1 MNRRL
6 ASLFILLVG
15 VGPFQPQATIA
26 AETRAILNVTNVSC
40 ELCAPIVKRAL
51 SRVEGVR
58 QVTVAETGTTATAT
72 VVYDDAVTNVP
83 ALIAATSRAG
93 FPSQSVE

>member
-1 MNRRL
+1 MTRSL
-6 ASLFILLVG
+6 AGLFVLLLG
-15 VGPFQPQATIA
+15 AGLLPPRSSAA
-26 AETRAILNVTNVSC
+26 AEKLATLNVTNVSC
-40 ELCAPIVKRAL
+40 ELCAPIVRRAL

-72 VVYDDAVTNVP
+72 VVYDDVVTNVP

>member
-1 MNRRL
+1 MTRSL
-6 ASLFILLVG
+6 AGLFILLLG
-15 VGPFQPQATIA
+15 VGLLPPRSSAA
-26 AETRAILNVTNVSC
+26 AEKLATLNVTNVGC

-72 VVYDDAVTNVP
+72 VAFDDAVTNVS

-93 FPSQSVE
+93 FPSRQVE